1 MQRLFSIFPQ
11 GLPGC
16 GLALRRIGVAATVLQ
31 QTSDLDLPLRVAAL
45 LPVAALLAGL
55 LTPWFAALGVALVL
69 LQAALGALAPL
80 PAAIAVCHAAA
91 LGLLG
96 PGAYSLDARLFG
108 RRRLT
113 FPRP

>member
-16 GLALRRIGVAATVLQ
+16 GLALLRIGVAAAVVQ
-31 QTSDLDLPLRVAAL
+31 QTADLDTPLRVAAL
-45 LPVAALLAGL
+45 LPVAALMAGL
-55 LTPWFAALGVALVL
+55 LTPWFAALGVALAL
-69 LQAALGALAPL
+69 LQAALGAFAPL
-80 PAAIAVCHAAA
+80 PAAIAVFHAAA

>member
-1 MQRLFSIFPQ
+1 MQRLYSIFPQ

-16 GLALRRIGVAATVLQ
+16 GLALLRIGVAAALVQ
-31 QTSDLDLPLRVAAL
+31 QTADLDLPLRMAAW
-45 LPVAALLAGL
+45 LPVAALLIGL
-55 LTPWFAALGVALVL
+55 LTPWFATLGVVLAL
-69 LQAALGALAPL
+69 LQAVLGVLAPL
-80 PAAIAVCHAAA
+80 PATIAVCHAAA

-113 FPRP
+113 FPRA